1 MVFDGTATQSDDGM
15 QGLCGEDAREEV
27 EVSTFMFGHLVVESG
42 LQLCGCSAFLGG
54 RVRYVERVWLRS
66 SGQGPCVVWWVNMQY
81 PPFVGG
87 DGGSVGG

>member
-66 SGQGPCVVWWVNMQY
+66 SGQGLFGGWLVGRMIKQC
-81 PPFVGG
+81 VGG
-87 DGGSVGG
+87 PDEIISG